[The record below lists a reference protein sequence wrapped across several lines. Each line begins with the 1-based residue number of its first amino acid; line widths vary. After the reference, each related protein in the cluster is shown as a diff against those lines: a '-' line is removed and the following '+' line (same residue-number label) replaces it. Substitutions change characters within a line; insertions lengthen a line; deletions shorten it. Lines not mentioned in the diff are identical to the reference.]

1 MAKKVEAISAPA
13 PRLLD
18 VKKAAGYLGTTVWQI
33 RKLVW
38 AKEIAHIRLGQR
50 LLFDIHDLDKFIT
63 AQKIG
68 ARA

>member
-1 MAKKVEAISAPA
+1 MAKKIEVISAPA
-13 PRLLD
+13 PRLVD
-18 VKKAAGYLGTTVWQI
+18 VKKAAAYLGTTTWQI

-50 LLFDIHDLDKFIT
+50 LLFDVLDLNQFIEQ
-63 AQKIG
+63 QKIG

>member
-1 MAKKVEAISAPA
+1 MAKKAEVTSAPA

-18 VKKAAGYLGTTVWQI
+18 VKRAAAYLGTTTWQI

-38 AKEIAHIRLGQR
+38 AREIAHVRLGQR
-50 LLFDIHDLDKFIT
+50 LLFDINDLNRFVES
-63 AQKIG
+63 QKIL